1 MNSIEIVN
9 RRGKL
14 VKLEQKAETANNED
28 CDNDSITNDG
38 DGVDVAAVKHAAA
51 AAAGD
56 NDYHVMTNSKY
67 VANIAFVKEAADR
80 KTRSVLSNYC
90 QFSLHADRI
99 GRKYIKNQKYF
110 QSL

>member
-51 AAAGD
+51 GD

-80 KTRSVLSNYC
+80 KTRSVLSNYYY
-90 QFSLHADRI
+90 QVSLHID
-99 GRKYIKNQKYF
+99 KNI
-110 QSL
+110 

>member
-1 MNSIEIVN
+1 MIRSSPDFVNSIEIVN

-67 VANIAFVKEAADR
+67 VANIAFVKEPADR
-80 KTRSVLSNYC
+80 KTRSVLSNYY
-90 QFSLHADRI
+90 FI
-99 GRKYIKNQKYF
+99 NYICR
-110 QSL
+110 